1 MAKRFFYIC
10 AGILC
15 LAFAY
20 HLGAT
25 NAKAQGGVTG
35 TIKFVDAWEN
45 RIWIVNDSNDIYV
58 IDADKLKNVAK
69 GQGWTR
75 FNLEA
80 VR

>member
-20 HLGAT
+20 HLGASSAT
-25 NAKAQGGVTG
+25 AQGGVTG
-35 TIKFVDAWEN
+35 SVRFVEAWEN
-45 RIWIVNDSNDIYV
+45 RVWIVNDRNDIFV
-58 IDADKLKNVAK
+58 IDSDKLRDVAK
-69 GQGWTR
+69 GQGWAR